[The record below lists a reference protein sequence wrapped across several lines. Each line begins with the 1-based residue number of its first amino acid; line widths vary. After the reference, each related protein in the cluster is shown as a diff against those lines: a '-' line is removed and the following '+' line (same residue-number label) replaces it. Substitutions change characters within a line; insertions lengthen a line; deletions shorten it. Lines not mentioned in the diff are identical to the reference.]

1 MMMRVFAQTAA
12 FVLASSLLTL
22 AAPAATPNDAD
33 AAYVALAH
41 SYYYGNFAV
50 DPIDATQLGVH
61 DYDDQIGDFS
71 AAGIAKQLATDHEYL
86 AKLNAIDPSRLS
98 ASVALDRTL
107 LKNTLLDDLLLNE
120 TLAQWRHN
128 PDGYAQAASSA
139 IFGVMSKDYAPL
151 AKRMGFAIA
160 REQLIPQMLR
170 DAEANVTSVDAV
182 TQRISAEDAEGAVDF
197 YKTSV
202 PQAFAAVPDPSLQG
216 ELKSANASAAAAMTA
231 YASWIKSLKP
241 TGTFA
246 IGADAYRQRLLYE
259 DGLDMP
265 LDQYLAVGEKALAQ
279 TRAQF
284 IAVARKI
291 NPHASPLQ
299 VYLSI
304 TRLHPPPNA
313 LLDTAQRDLLRLR
326 AFVET
331 KHIVTL
337 PPDANIKV
345 IETPPFERST
355 TSAAEDSAGP
365 LETVATQAYYYVT
378 PVDPSWSHQ
387 QQEDFLAQFN
397 DFEFPIISAHEVYPG
412 HFTNFRSTEAW
423 TLASPASSQSVR
435 SSPKA
440 GHITASR

>member
-160 REQLIPQMLR
+160 REQLIPQMLH

-197 YKTSV
+197 FKTSV

-337 PPDANIKV
+337 PPDANI
-345 IETPPFERST
+345 
-355 TSAAEDSAGP
+355 
-365 LETVATQAYYYVT
+365 
-378 PVDPSWSHQ
+378 
-387 QQEDFLAQFN
+387 
-397 DFEFPIISAHEVYPG
+397 
-412 HFTNFRSTEAW
+412 
-423 TLASPASSQSVR
+423 
-435 SSPKA
+435 
-440 GHITASR
+440 ASRRWSPISYRTSNRSGRRSI